1 LGPRLN
7 FYSASHVLMLALLV
21 LKLTAAQGLPD
32 VIASQFPG
40 FEIQQVALPDSGASG
55 DAQMVPM
62 DGPFVVE
69 EDEPMMFGGFGPD
82 VFGPQGPMI
91 GGPMIGG
98 PAHGIPG
105 GVFDG
110 PPGAGSIEVH
120 EIPLGPHDLA
130 LPGFPGHPQELP
142 GLGLPDGVHVVM
154 MNMDPPRPR
163 FRGSRRGPGPIGGSL
178 GGSLEMH
185 ISQHALPLEHLAGA
199 FGGLFNPLMVP
210 LHHDKPTAKQN
221 ESGES
226 SGRPIPK
233 TPFDGFIHDVLG
245 EMGLKVGDMNRASVA
260 ASGGAPPACRNE
272 TKKYCADAHPHVM
285 HCLANHSVDLG
296 PGCKATVKKS
306 LPAVCKGVIKKSCDT
321 LEEGVLPCLKRL
333 DGAKKLT
340 GTCADSFHATMEHI
354 SRVKQGLAY
363 GATVVNKL
371 TGMERPLVGPAE
383 ADSYYDRFKNF
394 AGSLLEPDW

>member
-1 LGPRLN
+1 
-7 FYSASHVLMLALLV
+7 
-21 LKLTAAQGLPD
+21 
-32 VIASQFPG
+32 
-40 FEIQQVALPDSGASG
+40 
-55 DAQMVPM
+55 
-62 DGPFVVE
+62 
-69 EDEPMMFGGFGPD
+69 
-82 VFGPQGPMI
+82 MI

-120 EIPLGPHDLA
+120 EIA

-185 ISQHALPLEHLAGA
+185 ISQHALPLHELAGA

-210 LHHDKPTAKQN
+210 LHHDKPSEKKNA
-221 ESGES
+221 SDHAG
-226 SGRPIPK
+226 SGRPTPRN
-233 TPFDGFIHDVLG
+233 PFDAFIHDVVG
-245 EMGLKVGDMNRASVA
+245 EMGLKVGDMKKASVTA
-260 ASGGAPPACRNE
+260 AGGAPPACRNE
-272 TKKYCADAHPHVM
+272 TQKYCADAHPHVM
-285 HCLANHSVDLG
+285 HCLANHSEDLSQ
-296 PGCKATVKKS
+296 GCKATVKKS
-306 LPAVCKGVIKKSCDT
+306 LPAVCKAAIKKSCDT

-333 DGAKKLT
+333 DADKKLT
-340 GTCADSFHATMEHI
+340 GNCADSFHATMKSI
-354 SRVKQGLAY
+354 ARVKEGLIS
-363 GATVVNKL
+363 GATVVNKV
-371 TGMERPLVGPAE
+371 TGQERPLVGPAE
-383 ADSYYDRFKNF
+383 ADSYYDRFRNF